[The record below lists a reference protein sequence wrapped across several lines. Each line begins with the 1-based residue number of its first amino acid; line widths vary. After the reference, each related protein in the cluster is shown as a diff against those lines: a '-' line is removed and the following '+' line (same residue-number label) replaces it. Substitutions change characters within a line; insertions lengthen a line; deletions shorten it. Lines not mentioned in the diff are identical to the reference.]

1 MDKGSDLA
9 EIILNKKFYA
19 LIAGVIIFFVV
30 AIWGHWGN
38 KGFDDGS
45 NSSVVKKMV
54 GNYKFIISGKV
65 FWVPGRYVQGYGIA
79 SDGALNNFT
88 VRLRGLKGEDE
99 AEIIVSSD
107 RRSKRMIEK
116 YWYGNTYQYYR
127 GRLAGWKESARQE
140 GERLEATDESAF
152 LIKDNRVLRMLSC
165 GKRICRVFIAYSDN
179 LTLYIVF
186 DKKLQR
192 DWLELTEKLML
203 DVSSFEQSGGIFSVG
218 RGEGKEEVGLCSRA

>member
-1 MDKGSDLA
+1 M
-9 EIILNKKFYA
+9 NKNFYA
-19 LIAGVIIFFVV
+19 LVTVV
-30 AIWGHWGN
+30 VVLVVMAIWGCLRSKGADGEN
-38 KGFDDGS
+38 KP
-45 NSSVVKKMV
+45 SVVEKMV

-65 FWVPGRYVQGYGIA
+65 FLVPSRYVQGYGIA
-79 SDGALNNFT
+79 SNGALNNFT
-88 VRLRGLKGEDE
+88 IRLRGLKGEDE
-99 AEIIVSSD
+99 AVIIVSSD

-127 GRLAGWKESARQE
+127 ERLVGWKESAGQE
-140 GERLEATDESAF
+140 GKRLEATDDSAF

-165 GKRICRVFIAYSDN
+165 GKRMCRVFIAYSDN
-179 LTLYIVF
+179 LTLYKVF

-218 RGEGKEEVGLCSRA
+218 REEGKEEVVEPRL